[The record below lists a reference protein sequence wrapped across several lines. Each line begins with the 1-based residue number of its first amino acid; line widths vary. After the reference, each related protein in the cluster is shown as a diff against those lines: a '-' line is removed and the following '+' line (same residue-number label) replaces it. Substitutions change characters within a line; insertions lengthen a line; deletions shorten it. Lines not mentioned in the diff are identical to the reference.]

1 MNKQEKINE
10 DKIYKKISLSP
21 SVKRMLVD
29 KSLTRQEFEG
39 DLVHQT
45 IFSRFVQKGKEKE
58 KERIREKMK
67 ERKNEKKNKEN

>member
-1 MNKQEKINE
+1 
-10 DKIYKKISLSP
+10 
-21 SVKRMLVD
+21 MLVD

>member
-10 DKIYKKISLSP
+10 EIFLKKTSFSP
-21 SVKRMLVD
+21 SVKRMLVH